1 MPMTVTSDRHTRVQR
16 VVRRVAS
23 WARQQGDIVGVALVG
38 SWARGQAHMGSDV
51 DLVVLTDD
59 KERYITDDSWVPD
72 AVGEAAQLVRTD
84 DWGPLTERRVVLLSG
99 LEVEFGFV
107 SPSWASVDPVD
118 PGTARVV
125 GDGCSLLVDP
135 EGTLARLDAAVA
147 GA

>member
-1 MPMTVTSDRHTRVQR
+1 MD
-16 VVRRVAS
+16 
-23 WARQQGDIVGVALVG
+23 
-38 SWARGQAHMGSDV
+38 SDV

-59 KERYITDDSWVPD
+59 KERYIADVRWVPD
-72 AVGEAAQLVRTD
+72 AVGEAAELVRTE
-84 DWGPLTERRVVLLSG
+84 DWGPLTERRVALPSG

-125 GDGCSLLVDP
+125 RDGWSPLVDP
-135 EGTLARLDAAVA
+135 ERVLARLGAAVA